1 MLCQAICIE
10 KSLIGITAKC
20 YSELDIQMVEL
31 QEMFLN
37 RGRIIRKILKSFYLS
52 AFYDFSTL
60 NSLLI

>member
-10 KSLIGITAKC
+10 KTLIGITAKC

-37 RGRIIRKILKSFYLS
+37 RGRITRKILK
-52 AFYDFSTL
+52 
-60 NSLLI
+60 